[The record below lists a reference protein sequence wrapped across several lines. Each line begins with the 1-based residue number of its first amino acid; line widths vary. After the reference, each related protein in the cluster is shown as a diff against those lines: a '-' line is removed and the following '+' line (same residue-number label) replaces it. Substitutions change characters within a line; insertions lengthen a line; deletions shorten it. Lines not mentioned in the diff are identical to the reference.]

1 MPLRQ
6 ACPDVQYRGDFYGQT
21 ARGEAYPSAIT
32 VEALAAVL
40 AGLPAGVTELGC
52 HPGYGDDLD
61 STYREER
68 ADEVLVLCD
77 PRIAAA
83 IRREGIVLCSFH
95 DVVADGPPA

>member
-21 ARGEAYPSAIT
+21 ARGEPYPSAIT

-68 ADEVLVLCD
+68 ADEVRVLCD

-83 IRREGIVLCSFH
+83 IRRAAIMLCSFH
-95 DVVADGPPA
+95 DVARGGPPV

>member
-1 MPLRQ
+1 M
-6 ACPDVQYRGDFYGQT
+6 
-21 ARGEAYPSAIT
+21 
-32 VEALAAVL
+32 L